1 MAESENI
8 DNKHQE
14 YNLLSHTQT
23 SVNSCLIQSSN
34 DEPSNDLKNDENI
47 ITNRPEKN
55 EIQNVKEKETSYEET
70 KQHLSEKDKQY
81 NLQDKERLNNQLKNE
96 GVLRPKNLFDGS
108 DFDVLKK
115 EKEILKEDQEE
126 DSNKPINENNGNT
139 SFENDLAKFMICKK
153 IYIDQYY
160 KISDLF
166 VKCPLYYNYRIS
178 LEYDKEGE
186 AYYLFNSID
195 LSSSCSHNICSN
207 QSQSIKIDIGS
218 YDSRKEKR
226 KKFIILQKPF
236 RCACSCFCAC
246 CSRPTLNIFINNKEK
261 EMIGFIREIRTKYNP
276 IMYIFYKNG
285 ILKYKIAT
293 SYCQCGYCCRN
304 CHCFEMCD
312 KAKFDI
318 FNYNDFNEKS
328 IGSIEKVIVRGNK
341 VKPDYEEITVNLPSN
356 ASNLDKVLIMA
367 SAFFIDLLYYQN
379 IKNSKRCSGGPP
391 SGY

>member
-55 EIQNVKEKETSYEET
+55 ENQNVKEKETSYEET

-96 GVLRPKNLFDGS
+96 GVLRPKTLFDGS
-108 DFDVLKK
+108 DFEVLKK
-115 EKEILKEDQEE
+115 EKEILNEDQEE

-139 SFENDLAKFMICKK
+139 SFEEDLAKFMICKK

-178 LEYDKEGE
+178 LEYNKEGE

-218 YDSRKEKR
+218 DDSRKGKR

-285 ILKYKIAT
+285 ILKYKIST

-341 VKPDYEEITVNLPSN
+341 VN
-356 ASNLDKVLIMA
+356 LIMNK
-367 SAFFIDLLYYQN
+367 LLLIYLQMLL
-379 IKNSKRCSGGPP
+379 I
-391 SGY
+391 

>member
-96 GVLRPKNLFDGS
+96 GVLRPKTLFDGS
-108 DFDVLKK
+108 DFDLLKK

-139 SFENDLAKFMICKK
+139 SFEDDLAKFMICKK

-341 VKPDYEEITVNLPSN
+341 VKPDYEQITVNLPSN

>member
-139 SFENDLAKFMICKK
+139 SFEDDLAKFMICKK

-207 QSQSIKIDIGS
+207 QPQSIKIDIGS

-318 FNYNDFNEKS
+318 FHYNDFNEKS

-341 VKPDYEEITVNLPSN
+341 VKPDYEQITVNLPSN

>member
-55 EIQNVKEKETSYEET
+55 ENQNVKEKETSYEET

-139 SFENDLAKFMICKK
+139 SFEDDLAKFMICKK

-285 ILKYKIAT
+285 ILKYKIST

>member
-96 GVLRPKNLFDGS
+96 GVLRPKTLFDGS
-108 DFDVLKK
+108 DFDLLKK

-341 VKPDYEEITVNLPSN
+341 VKPDYEQITVNLPSN

>member
-96 GVLRPKNLFDGS
+96 GVLRPKTLFDGS

-341 VKPDYEEITVNLPSN
+341 VKPDYEQITVNLPSN

>member
-1 MAESENI
+1 MN
-8 DNKHQE
+8 
-14 YNLLSHTQT
+14 
-23 SVNSCLIQSSN
+23 
-34 DEPSNDLKNDENI
+34 
-47 ITNRPEKN
+47 
-55 EIQNVKEKETSYEET
+55 
-70 KQHLSEKDKQY
+70 
-81 NLQDKERLNNQLKNE
+81 
-96 GVLRPKNLFDGS
+96 
-108 DFDVLKK
+108 
-115 EKEILKEDQEE
+115 EDQEE

-139 SFENDLAKFMICKK
+139 SFEDDLAKFMICKK

-341 VKPDYEEITVNLPSN
+341 VKPDYEQITVNLPSN

>member
-96 GVLRPKNLFDGS
+96 GVLRPKTLFDGS

-304 CHCFEMCD
+304 CHCLKMCD

-341 VKPDYEEITVNLPSN
+341 VKPDYEQITVNLPSN

>member
-55 EIQNVKEKETSYEET
+55 ENQNVKEKETSYEET

-96 GVLRPKNLFDGS
+96 GVLRPKTLFDGS
-108 DFDVLKK
+108 DFEVLKK
-115 EKEILKEDQEE
+115 EKEILNEDQEE

-139 SFENDLAKFMICKK
+139 SFEDDLAKFMICKK

-218 YDSRKEKR
+218 YDSRKGKR

-318 FNYNDFNEKS
+318 FHYNDFNEKS

-341 VKPDYEEITVNLPSN
+341 VKPDYEQITVNLPSN